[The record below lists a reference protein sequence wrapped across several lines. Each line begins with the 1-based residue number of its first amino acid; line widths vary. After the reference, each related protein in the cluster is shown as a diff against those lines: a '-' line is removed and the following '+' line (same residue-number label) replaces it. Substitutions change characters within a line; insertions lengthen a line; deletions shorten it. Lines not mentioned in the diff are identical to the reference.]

1 MGVELTLCSQRLFE
15 IVRKLH
21 GDNSKPQIQ
30 RVDGMAREQ
39 WPKMEQ
45 SAIKWGRRD
54 SSRRWSE

>member
-15 IVRKLH
+15 IVSKLH

-45 SAIKWGRRD
+45 SATKWG
-54 SSRRWSE
+54 